1 MEIWWMADEEVREM
15 RVPLIYPRVYQTLA
29 EVYSDTGTCEVPP
42 EFQVPARWDTRLPG
56 IEALLTGL
64 TFEEVECLAV
74 GEASEREAL
83 IKKQPELDVIA
94 ELLDEF
100 FTDWE

>member
-1 MEIWWMADEEVREM
+1 MTVTISGVMLSVSKQNY
-15 RVPLIYPRVYQTLA
+15 PLVYRTLA
-29 EVYSDTGTCEVPP
+29 EVYSDTSTGEVPS
-42 EFQVPARWDTRLPG
+42 EFEVPVRWATRLPG
-56 IEALLTGL
+56 IEALLAGL

-83 IKKQPELDVIA
+83 IRQKPELDILA

>member
-1 MEIWWMADEEVREM
+1 MMVTPAN
-15 RVPLIYPRVYQTLA
+15 YPWVYSTLA
-29 EVYSDTGTCEVPP
+29 EVHSDNDPGEVPP
-42 EFQVPARWDTRLPG
+42 EFEVPERWEARLPG
-56 IEALLTGL
+56 IEALLIGL
-64 TFEEVECLAV
+64 TSEEVECLAI

-83 IKKQPELDVIA
+83 IEKKPEVDVVA